1 MLIEYALI
9 TDLQVTKV
17 PRLMVSYDTPRWSC
31 EASSCKMTPDESNGR
46 KGDLCLETIGEWQCD
61 AGC

>member
-31 EASSCKMTPDESNGR
+31 KASSCKMTPDESNGR
-46 KGDLCLETIGEWQCD
+46 KGDLCLETIGD

>member
-46 KGDLCLETIGEWQCD
+46 KGDLCLETIGEW
-61 AGC
+61 

>member
-31 EASSCKMTPDESNGR
+31 KASSCKMTPDESNGR
-46 KGDLCLETIGEWQCD
+46 NGDLCLETIGEC
-61 AGC
+61 